1 MRHAIRQYPVVLFIL
16 LGLVSGLPLL
26 AQDGKLK
33 LNVYP
38 PETYV
43 FVDGQAV
50 GLAHHILALAP
61 GSHAVGLYNYGF
73 KPETHDVT
81 ITSGTTTNL
90 DAKLERVSDD
100 VSGPWGAI
108 TIEGANRDAIFLNGK
123 APEYFVGH
131 GDEFNHDWW
140 RKQELVVPSG
150 SHQLTVVRQGKE
162 IWSGSV
168 EVPANER
175 VVVRIPD
182 GVRKTVS
189 WPRGEKLNSIPRF
202 QAGIASATVAVAR
215 PTAQLTAQTQQMN
228 CGDAAQLKWSATD
241 AAHVELTPIGAVA
254 ASGEQSVQ
262 PKQTTTYQLT
272 VSGPGGT
279 AASSATINVNNAIQ
293 ADLALSPGEIRYRR
307 VGDRVVEHSST
318 ALNWSA
324 ANASTVSIDPLG
336 SVDSSGN
343 RTLQLIPKK
352 ADPGDVNETVTY
364 TMTASNAC
372 GASQT
377 RTAVLHI
384 TGSIAP
390 PEPTTIA
397 INSIYFPTDLP
408 KARRIDAGVARSQQ
422 QTLKAVADAFKNFL
436 LINPTAHLM
445 LAGHADQRGPKPYN
459 QTLSER
465 RAQAAKNFL
474 IKEGVPEA
482 NIETQ
487 GLGEQHNLTA
497 AEVKQLVEQHPGLND
512 VARKKTFEKIETVT
526 FAHNRRVDL
535 TVSTTGQQSLQ
546 QYPFEA
552 VDYAA
557 LLKRGGAVRQ
567 SEVVAQAGQREKINE

>member
-1 MRHAIRQYPVVLFIL
+1 MRYQIRQYLIFFFIL

-43 FVDGQAV
+43 FVDGQPM
-50 GLAHHILALAP
+50 GPAHHTLALSP
-61 GSHAVGLYNYGF
+61 GTHVIGLYNYGF
-73 KPETHDVT
+73 KSVTHDVN
-81 ITSGTTTNL
+81 ITSGQTTNL
-90 DAKLERVSDD
+90 DAKLERVSDN

-123 APEYFVGH
+123 TPEYFVGH
-131 GDEFNHDWW
+131 GDEFNHNWW
-140 RKQELVVPSG
+140 WKQELVVPSG
-150 SHQLTVVRQGKE
+150 THQLTAVRQGKE

-189 WPRGEKLNSIPRF
+189 WPRGEKLSSIPRF
-202 QAGIASATVAVAR
+202 QAGIASATVAVAK
-215 PTAQLTAQTQQMN
+215 PTAQLSAQTQQMN
-228 CGDAAQLKWSATD
+228 CGDAAQLKWSAID

-254 ASGEQSVQ
+254 TSGEQSVQ
-262 PKQTTTYQLT
+262 PRQTTTYQLT
-272 VSGPGGT
+272 ASGPGGT
-279 AASSATINVNNAIQ
+279 ATSSATINVNNAIQ
-293 ADLALSPGEIRYRR
+293 ADLAMSPAEIRYRR
-307 VGDRVVEHSST
+307 VGDTVVEHSST

-324 ANASTVSIDPLG
+324 SNASTVSIDPLG

-343 RTLQLIPKK
+343 RTLQLTPKK
-352 ADPGDVNETVTY
+352 TDPGDVNETVTY

-372 GASQT
+372 GATET
-377 RTAVLHI
+377 RTAVVHI
-384 TGSIAP
+384 AGSIAP
-390 PEPTTIA
+390 SEPTTIA
-397 INSIYFPTDLP
+397 INSIFFPTDLP
-408 KARRIDAGVARSQQ
+408 KPRRIDAGVTRSQQ

-436 LINPTAHLM
+436 SSNPTAHLV

-482 NIETQ
+482 NIEMK
-487 GLGEQHNLTA
+487 GLGEERNLTA
-497 AEVKQLVEQHPGLND
+497 AEVKQLVDRNPALDD
-512 VARKKTFEKIETVT
+512 VARKRAFGKMQTVT

-552 VDYAA
+552 ADYAA
-557 LLKRGGAVRQ
+557 LLKRGGTVRE
-567 SEVVAQAGQREKINE
+567 SEVVQAGQREKISE

>member
-1 MRHAIRQYPVVLFIL
+1 MKHEIRRYVIIFFIL
-16 LGLVSGLPLL
+16 LGLVSSLPLL

-38 PETYV
+38 PETYL
-43 FVDGQAV
+43 FVDGQAM
-50 GLAHHILALAP
+50 GLAHHVVPLAP
-61 GSHAVGLYNYGF
+61 GSHVVGLYNYGF
-73 KPETHDVT
+73 KPVTQDVN

-90 DAKLERVSDD
+90 DAKLERVSDN

-123 APEYFVGH
+123 TPEYFVGH

-140 RKQELVVPSG
+140 WKQELVVPSG
-150 SHQLTVVRQGKE
+150 NHQLTVVRQGKE
-162 IWSGSV
+162 IWSGVV

-182 GVRKTVS
+182 GIRKTVS
-189 WPRGEKLNSIPRF
+189 WPRGEKLSSIPRF
-202 QAGIASATVAVAR
+202 QAGIASATVAVAK
-215 PTAQLTAQTQQMN
+215 PTAQLSAQTQQMN
-228 CGDAAQLKWSATD
+228 CGDAAQLKWSTTD
-241 AAHVELTPIGAVA
+241 AAHVEVAPIGAVA

-262 PKQTTTYQLT
+262 PKQTTTYQIT
-272 VSGPGGT
+272 ASGPGGT
-279 AASSATINVNNAIQ
+279 ATSSATINVNNAIQ
-293 ADLALSPGEIRYRR
+293 ADLALSPGQIRYRQ
-307 VGDRVVEHSST
+307 VGDKVVEHSST

-324 ANASTVSIDPLG
+324 SNASTVSIDPLG
-336 SVDSSGN
+336 SVDPSGN
-343 RTLQLIPKK
+343 RTLQLTPKK
-352 ADPGDVNETVTY
+352 TDPGDVNETVTY
-364 TMTASNAC
+364 TLTASNAC
-372 GASQT
+372 GGSET

-408 KARRIDAGVARSQQ
+408 KARKIDAGVTRSQQ
-422 QTLKAVADAFKNFL
+422 QTLKAIADAFKNFL
-436 LINPTAHLM
+436 ASSPSAHLI
-445 LAGHADQRGPKPYN
+445 LAGHADRRGPKPYN

-482 NIETQ
+482 NIETR
-487 GLGEQHNLTA
+487 GLGEEHNLTA
-497 AEVKQLVEQHPGLND
+497 AEVKQLVEQHPALD
-512 VARKKTFEKIETVT
+512 EIARMKTLEKMQTIT

-535 TVSTTGQQSLQ
+535 TVSTTGQQSLR

-552 VDYAA
+552 ADYAA
-557 LLKRGGAVRQ
+557 LLKRGGAVRE
-567 SEVVAQAGQREKINE
+567 SEVVQAGQREKINE